1 MTVKDAPKFKTAAD
15 DGEATAH
22 RSLTNQKRA
31 GERTP
36 GLTTWFSLRRGQRGF
51 ATASRPP
58 TARCGRHEA
67 TMYETYPT
75 DEDSRRTTQGCHG
88 CHAPVTP
95 RGVTPYGPPQAFYL
109 PAGGGVTGVTAE
121 SQLIARTQ
129 ARVRAPALPRITRR
143 GGLTPLT
150 PHLSGHHNPSTCR
163 KGVRPPGLTPSDP
176 PLTPGGWSA

>member
-1 MTVKDAPKFKTAAD
+1 MTYPMRFKSAGD
-15 DGEATAH
+15 DDEATAH
-22 RSLTNQKRA
+22 HSLTNQKRA

-36 GLTTWFSLRRGQRGF
+36 GLDTWFSLRRGQRGF

-58 TARCGRHEA
+58 TARRGRQA
-67 TMYETYPT
+67 TMYVNHAA
-75 DEDSRRTTQGCHG
+75 DEDSRRTTQGCQG
-88 CHAPVTP
+88 CQTPVRPGGLTP
-95 RGVTPYGPPQAFYL
+95 SVAFQAFY
-109 PAGGGVTGVTAE
+109 PAGKGGVRGVRGDF
-121 SQLIARTQ
+121 QLIARTQ

-176 PLTPGGWSA
+176 LLTPGGWSA

>member
-1 MTVKDAPKFKTAAD
+1 MSDAPKFKTAAD

-22 RSLTNQKRA
+22 RSLTKKKRA
-31 GERTP
+31 GGENHPTFP
-36 GLTTWFSLRRGQRGF
+36 SGSLARRGDRGF

-58 TARCGRHEA
+58 AARCGRHEA
-67 TMYETYPT
+67 TMSETYPT
-75 DEDSRRTTQGCHG
+75 DEDSRRTTQGCQG
-88 CHAPVTP
+88 CQTPVRP
-95 RGVTPYGPPQAFYL
+95 RGLTPSVAFQAFYR
-109 PAGGGVTGVTAE
+109 AAKGGVRGVRGE
-121 SQLIARTQ
+121 FQLIARTQ

-150 PHLSGHHNPSTCR
+150 PHLSGHHNPSSCR

>member
-1 MTVKDAPKFKTAAD
+1 MSDAPKFKTAAD
-15 DGEATAH
+15 DGEARTH

-31 GERTP
+31 GGENHPTFP
-36 GLTTWFSLRRGQRGF
+36 SGSLACRGERGF

-129 ARVRAPALPRITRR
+129 ARVRAPALACITRISAVTAV
-143 GGLTPLT
+143 TPPLNGSVT
-150 PHLSGHHNPSTCR
+150 PQPRR
-163 KGVRPPGLTPSDP
+163 KGVTPPGVTPRDP
-176 PLTPGGWSA
+176 AVTPRGWSA

>member
-1 MTVKDAPKFKTAAD
+1 MSDAPKFKTAAD
-15 DGEATAH
+15 DGEARTH

-36 GLTTWFSLRRGQRGF
+36 GLDTWFSLRRGQRGF

-58 TARCGRHEA
+58 TVHRGRHEA

-75 DEDSRRTTQGCHG
+75 DEDSRRTTQGCQG
-88 CHAPVTP
+88 CQTPVRP
-95 RGVTPYGPPQAFYL
+95 RGLTPSVAFQAFYR
-109 PAGGGVTGVTAE
+109 AAKGGVRGVRGE
-121 SQLIARTQ
+121 FQLIARTQ